1 MMMMMMRQFCL
12 RDCVYLA
19 FRSTSWH
26 HHFTALCDEGDD
38 HDDALKLNLLFQ
50 NGYRQVYC

>member
-1 MMMMMMRQFCL
+1 VMMMMMRQFCL